1 MTIAY
6 AALHRTLRYRNEDT
20 NLFVAAFDDG
30 RMFFGRRQPSLYD
43 RQARPIPLME
53 VLPGSYVNIKF
64 AIERGFNLM
73 EAVQVV
79 REPSQESPF
88 DPIPDDGAPL

>member
-30 RMFFGRRQPSLYD
+30 RMFFSRRQPSLYD
-43 RQARPIPLME
+43 RQARP
-53 VLPGSYVNIKF
+53 SH
-64 AIERGFNLM
+64 
-73 EAVQVV
+73 
-79 REPSQESPF
+79 
-88 DPIPDDGAPL
+88 